1 MNTGTRGMVDSEK
14 KEKKVW
20 ARPVLT
26 RLDVKETAVKGRPC
40 SHDAAYTQ
48 NVPVCNS

>member
-1 MNTGTRGMVDSEK
+1 MNTGTRRMVDSEK

-26 RLDVKETAVKGRPC
+26 RLDVKETAAKPGGACTDSYGP
-40 SHDAAYTQ
+40 
-48 NVPVCNS
+48 PMVCGHHS